1 MLSPSRAGTRVDQD
15 FVEILS
21 ELREAHAEFLVVGAY
36 ALAAHGLP
44 RATGDFDLWIRPTLE
59 NAQRVHRALARYGAP
74 LERVTEADF
83 TNPDLILQVGVE
95 PLRVDVIT
103 SISGVEFDEAWS
115 RKTTAWL
122 GGVEVSVISVSDLIR
137 NKRATGRDQDLVDVK
152 RLERRFG
159 KPR

>member
-1 MLSPSRAGTRVDQD
+1 MLLPSRAGTHVDQD

-44 RATGDFDLWIRPTLE
+44 RATGDFDLWIRPSRE
-59 NAQRVHRALARYGAP
+59 NAQRVYRALANYGAP
-74 LERVTEADF
+74 LERVTETDF

-115 RKTTAWL
+115 RKTTALL
-122 GGVEVSVISVSDLIR
+122 GGIEVFVISVGDLIR
-137 NKRATGRDQDLVDVK
+137 NKKATGRDQDLLDVK

-159 KPR
+159 KPQ